1 MPAYPAAW
9 EPPLLR
15 FAGNLTDFVERLHT
29 LDTNMQ
35 PLCLTVDHNLALKH
49 VGAELT
55 IGVPLGETDVV
66 SKLRAFATDFTL
78 SHPNHLFAK

>member
-1 MPAYPAAW
+1 MYP
-9 EPPLLR
+9 ER
-15 FAGNLTDFVERLHT
+15 QNRILTYFVEGLHT

-35 PLCLTVDHNLALKH
+35 PLRLTVDHHRALKH

-55 IGVPLGETDVV
+55 IGVPLGETDIV
-66 SKLRAFATDFTL
+66 SVLRAFATDFTL